1 MDNKLL
7 WSILTVIPF
16 VNIIAAICYFVIL
29 KPQGK
34 EALVVLL
41 GIIPFLNLICG
52 ILLVLNAI
60 GTISLN

>member
-16 VNIIAAICYFVIL
+16 INIIAAIYYLLAL
-29 KPQGK
+29 KPTGK
-34 EALVVLL
+34 EQIVVLL

-52 ILLVLNAI
+52 IVLVLNAL
-60 GTISLN
+60 GTISLA

>member
-7 WSILTVIPF
+7 WSILTVVPF
-16 VNIIAAICYFVIL
+16 VNIIAAIIYLLML
-29 KPQGK
+29 KPTGK
-34 EALVVLL
+34 EMIVVLL

-52 ILLVLNAI
+52 IILVLNAL